1 MTKRNYET
9 LAKSLGGCQVWLR
22 KKSLTRYAFFLELW
36 SLLDQNFV
44 YIFQHVNI
52 AEKKIQNYQK
62 IKKNQGYLLVKTA
75 SLYVVQEN
83 QQLFLT
89 HPISS
94 GKIVNL

>member
-1 MTKRNYET
+1 MTQQHYET

-22 KKSLTRYAFFLELW
+22 KKGLTLYAFFLELW
-36 SLLDQNFV
+36 SFLDLNFV

-52 AEKKIQNYQK
+52 SKKKIQNYQK

-83 QQLFLT
+83 QQLFLN
-89 HPISS
+89 HPI
-94 GKIVNL
+94 